1 MALTKIRRAGQVVYK
16 HVKRGLREVDAIV
29 HKAALVY
36 SLTHPLLQQSFD
48 TSALDAGLLD
58 GYEKYQNARQLPIKS
73 DSIVN

>member
-1 MALTKIRRAGQVVYK
+1 MALTNFRRTGHAVYR

-36 SLTHPLLQQSFD
+36 SLTHPLLQQAFD
-48 TSALDAGLLD
+48 TRALDAGLLD
-58 GYEKYQNARQLPIKS
+58 GYEKYQAAREFAIKT

>member
-1 MALTKIRRAGQVVYK
+1 MALTNIRRAGHVVYK

-29 HKAALVY
+29 HKAASVY

-48 TSALDAGLLD
+48 TRALDAGLLD
-58 GYEKYQNARQLPIKS
+58 GYEKYQAARQFAIKT

>member
-1 MALTKIRRAGQVVYK
+1 MSLSSFRRTGHAVYR

-48 TSALDAGLLD
+48 TRALDAGLLD
-58 GYEKYQNARQLPIKS
+58 GYEKYQTARQFAIKT

>member
-1 MALTKIRRAGQVVYK
+1 MALTNFRRAGQVVYK
-16 HVKRGLREVDAIV
+16 YVKRGLREVDAIV

-48 TSALDAGLLD
+48 TRALDAGLLD
-58 GYEKYQNARQLPIKS
+58 GYEKYQTARQFAIKT

>member
-1 MALTKIRRAGQVVYK
+1 MALTNFRRAGRAVYR
-16 HVKRGLREVDAIV
+16 HVKRGLREVDGIV

-48 TSALDAGLLD
+48 TRALDAGLLD
-58 GYEKYQNARQLPIKS
+58 GYEKYQAAREFAIKT

>member
-1 MALTKIRRAGQVVYK
+1 MALTNLRRAGRVVYK

-29 HKAALVY
+29 HEAALVY

-48 TSALDAGLLD
+48 TRALDAGLLD
-58 GYEKYQNARQLPIKS
+58 GYEKYQTARQLAIKT

>member
-1 MALTKIRRAGQVVYK
+1 MSLSGFRRTGHAVYR

-36 SLTHPLLQQSFD
+36 SLTHPLLQQAFD
-48 TSALDAGLLD
+48 TRALNNGLLD
-58 GYEKYQNARQLPIKS
+58 GYEKYQTARELAIKT